1 MNNHKITF
9 GTDQS
14 TQSMTIALF
23 VEHLIPCWID
33 LETDVAKFTAT
44 LRETYGKVQIFL
56 GIFFTIWMKS

>member
-14 TQSMTIALF
+14 TQSMAIALF

-33 LETDVAKFTAT
+33 LETDVEKFTAT
-44 LRETYGKVQIFL
+44 KREKWKSTIFDVH
-56 GIFFTIWMKS
+56 IFPQS